1 MTALWITLSAS
12 LSVLVWMIAD
22 MGGTLH
28 DVWRVAKG
36 ICAAVGAGSI
46 LAVLAFVLY
55 CARADGYDT
64 VGRAVGPDHRFSYEN
79 FSFMLFHESGNLM
92 IGW

>member
-1 MTALWITLSAS
+1 MTVLLITFLAS
-12 LSVLVWMIAD
+12 LSILVWMIAD
-22 MGGTLH
+22 MGGTLA

-36 ICAAVGAGSI
+36 VCAAVGAVSI
-46 LAVLAFVLY
+46 LAVLALVLY

-64 VGRAVGPDHRFSYEN
+64 VGLSDAPDHMFSYEN